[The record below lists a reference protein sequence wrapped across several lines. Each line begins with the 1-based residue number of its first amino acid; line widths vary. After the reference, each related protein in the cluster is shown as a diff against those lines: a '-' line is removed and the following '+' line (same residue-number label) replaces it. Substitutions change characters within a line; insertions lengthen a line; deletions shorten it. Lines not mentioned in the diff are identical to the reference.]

1 VGSERKGPVIEV
13 PSLIVKG
20 GPTDGSVFSLTE
32 GTSILVGSGRLATLQ
47 LAGEQIGSAHARIT
61 WDDAGIS
68 ITDNG
73 SMGGTFV
80 NGDLVVAGP
89 LADGDHIAFVPP
101 GSKVSLPKLLV
112 RIPPGTV
119 MITVQPP
126 PQEPLTSPA
135 PTGPAK
141 PPPAPFPRAPTAPRR
156 AKPPS
161 RPPWEPVLE
170 ALRDLDWGDP
180 KIFAPLGAVALLL
193 LGFIAVKIV
202 LGRAP
207 VLEAVQPAAGEPGQV
222 IALSG
227 QRFAA
232 DASRNT
238 VRFGNAVAQV
248 VAGNL
253 TGLTVTVPDVPEAV
267 SGQTVNVVVE
277 RP

>member
-1 VGSERKGPVIEV
+1 MGSERKGPVIDV

-20 GPTDGSVFSLTE
+20 GPTDGTVFSLVE

-126 PQEPLTSPA
+126 PQEPLTAPA

-141 PPPAPFPRAPTAPRR
+141 PPPAPFPKGPTGPRR

-170 ALRDLDWGDP
+170 ALRDLDWRDP

-202 LGRAP
+202 LARAP
-207 VLEAVQPAAGEPGQV
+207 VLEAVQPAA
-222 IALSG
+222 
-227 QRFAA
+227 
-232 DASRNT
+232 
-238 VRFGNAVAQV
+238 
-248 VAGNL
+248 
-253 TGLTVTVPDVPEAV
+253 
-267 SGQTVNVVVE
+267 
-277 RP
+277 